1 MALRF
6 RQGNGE
12 SLQIGR
18 MGFVIVSHDITT
30 DGASRGFEP
39 NPL

>member
-12 SLQIGR
+12 SLQTAA
-18 MGFVIVSHDITT
+18 MGFVMVSHDITT
-30 DGASRGFEP
+30 DGASRGCEP